1 MKDISATPN
10 MLDVLC
16 PMHLALNAT
25 GHVVHAGPTLAKLFG
40 GAPVEGARFLK
51 LFELKRPHRI
61 KTMADLQ
68 NAEGVK
74 LHLQMRKA
82 PRTEVKGV
90 VTSDPANGTL
100 VLNLGFGIGIADA
113 VRSFDLTGGDFAP
126 TDLTIEMLYLIE
138 AKTAAMDALKKLNG
152 SLASSVEVAEEQAL
166 SDTLTGLRN
175 RRALDHVMARLMEGN
190 KPFAVMQVD
199 LDFFKAVNDTLGHAA
214 GDHVLQVVA
223 EVFRDATRDNDV
235 VARVGGDEFVILFPG
250 EIPEKA
256 LDRIGT
262 RMIATL
268 ENPIPFGD
276 QICRISGSI
285 GTAFFVPGSGVSQAE
300 LMDEVDVAL
309 YDTKRVGSGRQ
320 TFYSHDVRSGPGLV
334 AASGRRR

>member
-1 MKDISATPN
+1 MKDFAATPQ

-16 PMHLALNAT
+16 PMHVFLDAT
-25 GHVVHAGPTLAKLFG
+25 GHVTHAGPTLSKLFG
-40 GAPVEGARFLK
+40 GTPLVGARLLEVFA
-51 LFELKRPHRI
+51 LKRPHRI
-61 KTMADLQ
+61 QTMADLQ
-68 NAEGVK
+68 NSAGVK
-74 LHLQMRKA
+74 LHFQMRQ
-82 PRTEVKGV
+82 PPGTELKGV
-90 VTSDPANGTL
+90 ATPGPEAGSL

-152 SLASSVEVAEEQAL
+152 SLASSVEVAEEKAL

-175 RRALDHVMARLMEGN
+175 RRALDHVMGRLIEWDR
-190 KPFAVMQVD
+190 PFAVMQVD

-223 EVFRDATRDNDV
+223 DVFREMTRGDDV

-250 EIPEKA
+250 ELKLEA

-262 RMIATL
+262 RMIEKL
-268 ENPIPFGD
+268 EVPIPFGD
-276 QICRISGSI
+276 KLCKISGSI
-285 GTAFFVPGSGVSQAE
+285 GTAFFVPGSGIGQAA
-300 LMDEVDVAL
+300 LM
-309 YDTKRVGSGRQ
+309 
-320 TFYSHDVRSGPGLV
+320 
-334 AASGRRR
+334 